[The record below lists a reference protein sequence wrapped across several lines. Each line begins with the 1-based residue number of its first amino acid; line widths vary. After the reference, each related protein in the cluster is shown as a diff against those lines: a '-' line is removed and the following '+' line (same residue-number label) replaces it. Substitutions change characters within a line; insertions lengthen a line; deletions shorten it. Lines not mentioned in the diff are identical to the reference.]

1 MVTSPHTF
9 YYLVLSITFLLF
21 WWLHIFINYNIAT
34 LTAAVYHDHV
44 GMIDTSTNC
53 YQSLHPSL
61 KCMFLHILL
70 LLLANKGQLF
80 EYSNVANS

>member
-9 YYLVLSITFLLF
+9 YYLVLSMTIFGGF
-21 WWLHIFINYNIAT
+21 IIFINYNIAT

-80 EYSNVANS
+80 ECSNVANS